1 MRETLIALYQL
12 QQIDSGALEIQRGAD
27 RIPQKVK
34 ALEDELEVYRAELG
48 QLNAELEGLRKEQD
62 DLSAHTREETSK
74 HKKWKGRLN
83 DIKSPREYQALSR
96 ELELGERAVRD
107 AEERSVELMV
117 NIEGK
122 ESVVNQKTEVLR
134 GREADVNKQIATL
147 RRKQAELRQDV
158 EQASKGR
165 TEISAKLKAPLI
177 KRYEKLRK
185 ARQGMAVALVRD
197 GACMGCNMKVR
208 PQQLVEILHFNT
220 METCPACQRIFVHE
234 DLIKQHESQGDD

>member
-1 MRETLIALYQL
+1 MRETLIALYEL
-12 QQIDSGALEIQRGAD
+12 QQIDSSALEIQRGAD
-27 RIPQKVK
+27 RIPLKIK
-34 ALEDELEVYRAELG
+34 ALEDELEAYRADLG
-48 QLNAELEGLRKEQD
+48 QLNAELETLRKEQE

-96 ELELGERAVRD
+96 ELELGERSVRE
-107 AEERSVELMV
+107 AEERTVEMMM

-122 ESVVNQKTEVLR
+122 ESVVKQKTDSFRE
-134 GREADVNKQIATL
+134 REAEVGKEVATL

-158 EQASKGR
+158 EKASKGR
-165 TEISAKLKAPLI
+165 TEVSARLKPPLV

-185 ARQGMAVALVRD
+185 ARQGIAVALVRD

-220 METCPACQRIFVHE
+220 METCPACQRILVHE
-234 DLIKQHESQGDD
+234 DLIRQERGESS

>member
-1 MRETLIALYQL
+1 MRDTLIALYEL

-34 ALEDELEVYRAELG
+34 SLEDELEVHRAELG
-48 QLNAELEGLRKEQD
+48 QLNAELDTLRKEQE

-107 AEERSVELMV
+107 AEERSVELMM
-117 NIEGK
+117 NIEAK
-122 ESVVNQKTEVLR
+122 ETVVKQKSEDLR
-134 GREADVNKQIATL
+134 DHEADVNKRVATL
-147 RRKQAELRQDV
+147 VRKQTELRQDV
-158 EQASKGR
+158 EKASKGR
-165 TEISAKLKAPLI
+165 TEVCAKLKPQI
-177 KRYEKLRK
+177 VKRYERLRK
-185 ARQGMAVALVRD
+185 ARQGIGVALVRD
-197 GACMGCNMKVR
+197 GACMGCNMKIR

-220 METCPACQRIFVHE
+220 METCPACQRILVHE
-234 DLIKQHESQGDD
+234 DLVKQTEREEA

>member
-1 MRETLIALYQL
+1 MREILIALYEL

-27 RIPQKVK
+27 LIPQKIK
-34 ALEDELEVYRAELG
+34 ALEDELEVHRAELG
-48 QLNAELEGLRKEQD
+48 QLNAELETLKKEQE
-62 DLSAHTREETSK
+62 DLHAHTREETSK

-107 AEERSVELMV
+107 AEERAVEMMM
-117 NIEGK
+117 NIEAK
-122 ESVVNQKTEVLR
+122 QTVVDQKSEDLR
-134 GREADVNKQIATL
+134 DREADVSKQVAVL

-158 EQASKGR
+158 EKASRGR
-165 TEISAKLKAPLI
+165 DEVSAKLKPGLV

-185 ARQGMAVALVRD
+185 ARQGIGVALVRD
-197 GACMGCNMKVR
+197 GACMGCNMRIR

-220 METCPACQRIFVHE
+220 METCPACQRILVHE
-234 DLIKQHESQGDD
+234 DLIKQQEHSES

>member
-1 MRETLIALYQL
+1 MRETLIALYEL

-34 ALEDELEVYRAELG
+34 ALEDELEVHRVELG
-48 QLNAELEGLRKEQD
+48 QLNAELDTLRKEQD

-74 HKKWKGRLN
+74 HRKWKGRLN

-107 AEERSVELMV
+107 AEERSLDMMG
-117 NIEGK
+117 NIEAK
-122 ESVVNQKTEVLR
+122 EAVVNAKTEDLKQ
-134 GREADVNKQIATL
+134 READVSKQVATL

-158 EQASKGR
+158 EKASKGR
-165 TEISAKLKAPLI
+165 TEVCAKLKPQLV
-177 KRYEKLRK
+177 KRYERLRK
-185 ARQGMAVALVRD
+185 ARQGIGVALVKD

-220 METCPACQRIFVHE
+220 MESCPACQRILVHE
-234 DLIKQHESQGDD
+234 DLIKQEER

>member
-1 MRETLIALYQL
+1 MRETLIALYEL

-34 ALEDELEVYRAELG
+34 ALEDELEVYRVELG
-48 QLNAELEGLRKEQD
+48 QLNAELETLKKEQQ
-62 DLSAHTREETSK
+62 DLNAHTREETSK

-107 AEERSVELMV
+107 AEEKSVELMM
-117 NIEGK
+117 NIEAK
-122 ESVVNQKTEVLR
+122 ETVVQQKTDDLKD
-134 GREADVNKQIATL
+134 REAAVNKQVATL

-158 EQASKGR
+158 EKASKGR
-165 TEISAKLKAPLI
+165 TDISAKLKPGLV
-177 KRYEKLRK
+177 KRYERLRK
-185 ARQGMAVALVRD
+185 ARQGIGVALVRD
-197 GACMGCNMKVR
+197 GACSGCNMRIR

-220 METCPACQRIFVHE
+220 METCPACQRILVHE
-234 DLIKQHESQGDD
+234 DLIKQQDREN

>member
-1 MRETLIALYQL
+1 MRETLIALYEL

-34 ALEDELEVYRAELG
+34 TLEDELEVHRVELG
-48 QLNAELEGLRKEQD
+48 QLNAELDTLKKEQD
-62 DLSAHTREETSK
+62 DLNAHTREETSK

-107 AEERSVELMV
+107 AEERTLELMG
-117 NIEGK
+117 NIEAK
-122 ESVVNQKTEVLR
+122 EVVVRQKTDDLKQ
-134 GREADVNKQIATL
+134 READVSKQVATL

-158 EQASKGR
+158 EKASRGR
-165 TEISAKLKAPLI
+165 SEVGAKLKPQLV
-177 KRYEKLRK
+177 KRYERLRK
-185 ARQGMAVALVRD
+185 ARQGIAVALVKD
-197 GACMGCNMKVR
+197 GACMGCNMRIR

-220 METCPACQRIFVHE
+220 MESCPACQRILVHE
-234 DLIKQHESQGDD
+234 DLLKQEER